1 MIEKFQ
7 LKGDISEPRCKIFN
21 AKREN
26 SLGGALDDGKI
37 RNR

>member
-1 MIEKFQ
+1 MSARAETLLRKN
-7 LKGDISEPRCKIFN
+7 FN

-26 SLGGALDDGKI
+26 SLGGSLDDGKI